1 MNIPLIS
8 QQIKIPSIGLTDFNP
23 SFNNNIDK
31 PIKGFSTPI
40 DLNTKPPTGFL
51 ATPLDTNIVTQG
63 RSGILPSIPL
73 QNPYTTIDQA
83 VLSNLNIG
91 LMNGNNLLIS
101 PNVGSNDIKIT
112 QPVFLSKDELSKISF
127 DKILDQPLSLN
138 SLFSEEM
145 RDLVKNLVEIQK
157 SKAQALQHTYTDQ
170 ASEIG
175 SIKNILEGSHPTV
188 NMQLEN
194 SSPLVPALNHLLSS
208 NQLDGI
214 NKENSSER
222 KSTNRQ
228 KPTWDEQPDVPY
240 SDKSKKEPASLL
252 KLALSKMG
260 HGLEKLSTLLQELA
274 NR

>member
-8 QQIKIPSIGLTDFNP
+8 QQIKIPSISSTDFNP
-23 SFNNNIDK
+23 SFNNNIV
-31 PIKGFSTPI
+31 
-40 DLNTKPPTGFL
+40 
-51 ATPLDTNIVTQG
+51 AHG

-73 QNPYTTIDQA
+73 QNAYTTIDQA

-91 LMNGNNLLIS
+91 LMNGNNLFIS

-127 DKILDQPLSLN
+127 DKILDQPLSMN

-157 SKAQALQHTYTDQ
+157 SKAQALQHSYIDQ
-170 ASEIG
+170 PSEIG
-175 SIKNILEGSHPTV
+175 AIKNILEGSNPTV

-222 KSTNRQ
+222 KSANRQ

-240 SDKSKKEPASLL
+240 SNKSKKEPASLL